1 MVLKVKSA
9 KLVEQ
14 EISEPQCRC
23 DKFTGSGVSHGV
35 SQWKY
40 VVLICTESDQL
51 KTKSNPGKFLR
62 KCSFSDF

>member
-1 MVLKVKSA
+1 MFEYLGLDVT
-9 KLVEQ
+9 
-14 EISEPQCRC
+14 QCRC
-23 DKFTGSGVSHGV
+23 DKFTGFGVSHGV